1 MSCIFASVV
10 PMALV
15 EHDPRFLYSLTSTFI
30 SRTSGIIMD
39 IYTTDEVTRHNN
51 ANDLWIVI
59 HGAVYDV
66 TAFHKEHPGGE
77 EVLLQLA
84 GQDATECFDSIGHS
98 YEAINLRETLK
109 IGELV
114 DDISPAESKTTTT
127 EVKEPMEDDW
137 QYQEPKAEMQSQNM
151 TFICGAI
158 AIYAIIMF
166 YWFIQ

>member
-1 MSCIFASVV
+1 MYFRFSYADGIGRARPTLSIF
-10 PMALV
+10 P
-15 EHDPRFLYSLTSTFI
+15 LTSTFI
-30 SRTSGIIMD
+30 SRSSGIMMD
-39 IYTTDEVTRHNN
+39 IYTADEVARHNN

-114 DDISPAESKTTTT
+114 DDISSAESKTTTT
-127 EVKEPMEDDW
+127 EVKEPVEDDW
-137 QYQEPKAEMQSQNM
+137 QYQEPKAEMQSRNM

-166 YWFIQ
+166 YWFSKL